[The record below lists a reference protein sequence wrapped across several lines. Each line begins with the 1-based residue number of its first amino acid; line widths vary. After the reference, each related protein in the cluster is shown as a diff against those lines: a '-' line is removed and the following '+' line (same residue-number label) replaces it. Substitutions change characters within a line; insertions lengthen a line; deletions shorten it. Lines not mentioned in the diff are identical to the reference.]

1 MTYIVIGICLV
12 LLIAVVYISAKPI
25 SMGIEA
31 RRNINHGSSEESEE
45 LLEKNEKIDFEKDY
59 LKNTNITDEI
69 SRLNQLKIDGVL
81 SEEEFKR
88 AKKKLLD

>member
-81 SEEEFKR
+81 SEEEFNR